1 MGIIQIAM
9 IGIGAVA
16 LALMVKQQKSE
27 YALYLSLSAVVL
39 ILVFSMNRLQVV
51 METIRKIE
59 QYTGIDVAMLKIL
72 VKLMGITYVAE
83 FASGIC
89 KDAGFSAIGSQI
101 EMFAKFSIMAV
112 SVPVLLTLLETI
124 EGLLSTWKY
133 GYSLRRGADCPVDNG
148 FVLTETECRLAEMLV
163 GFA

>member
-39 ILVFSMNRLQVV
+39 

-124 EGLLSTWKY
+124 EGLLSTWK
-133 GYSLRRGADCPVDNG
+133 
-148 FVLTETECRLAEMLV
+148 
-163 GFA
+163 

>member
-72 VKLMGITYVAE
+72 VKGCGIFSNWKPDRDVCKVFNHGGQCTGASDIAGNNRRTAE
-83 FASGIC
+83 YLEVNRMQPP
-89 KDAGFSAIGSQI
+89 AGH
-101 EMFAKFSIMAV
+101 
-112 SVPVLLTLLETI
+112 TLA
-124 EGLLSTWKY
+124 GGQWFC
-133 GYSLRRGADCPVDNG
+133 ADRN
-148 FVLTETECRLAEMLV
+148 RM
-163 GFA
+163 

>member
-72 VKLMGITYVAE
+72 VKLMGITYHGGQCTGASDIAGNNRRTAE
-83 FASGIC
+83 YLEVNRMQPPAGRTLSGGQWFC
-89 KDAGFSAIGSQI
+89 
-101 EMFAKFSIMAV
+101 
-112 SVPVLLTLLETI
+112 
-124 EGLLSTWKY
+124 
-133 GYSLRRGADCPVDNG
+133 ADRN
-148 FVLTETECRLAEMLV
+148 RM
-163 GFA
+163 

>member
-1 MGIIQIAM
+1 MVGIIQISM
-9 IGIGAVA
+9 LGIGAVV
-16 LALMVKQQKSE
+16 LALLLKQQKSE
-27 YALYLSLSAVVL
+27 YALYLSLTAVIL
-39 ILVFSMNRLQVV
+39 ILIFSINRLQVV
-51 METIRKIE
+51 MDTIQKME

-72 VKLMGITYVAE
+72 IKLMGITYVAE

-124 EGLLSTWKY
+124 EGLLGT
-133 GYSLRRGADCPVDNG
+133 
-148 FVLTETECRLAEMLV
+148 
-163 GFA
+163 

>member
-51 METIRKIE
+51 MEAIRKIE

-101 EMFAKFSIMAV
+101 EMFAKFSIMAEYLEV
-112 SVPVLLTLLETI
+112 NRMQPPAGRTLAGGQWFCTD
-124 EGLLSTWKY
+124 
-133 GYSLRRGADCPVDNG
+133 RNR
-148 FVLTETECRLAEMLV
+148 M
-163 GFA
+163 

>member
-1 MGIIQIAM
+1 MPNKIIRV
-9 IGIGAVA
+9 GSRESVLAVA
-16 LALMVKQQKSE
+16 QTEL
-27 YALYLSLSAVVL
+27 
-39 ILVFSMNRLQVV
+39 V

-124 EGLLSTWKY
+124 EGLLSTWK
-133 GYSLRRGADCPVDNG
+133 
-148 FVLTETECRLAEMLV
+148 
-163 GFA
+163 

>member
-72 VKLMGITYVAE
+72 VILMGITYVAE

-112 SVPVLLTLLETI
+112 SVPVLLTLLEAI
-124 EGLLSTWKY
+124 EGLLSTWK
-133 GYSLRRGADCPVDNG
+133 
-148 FVLTETECRLAEMLV
+148 
-163 GFA
+163 